1 MSVIHEEMKMSSDFV
16 PVEEFGRSPYFQNLV
31 IGENKDI
38 LYFSNKSYESI
49 ENKLENKLYM

>member
-1 MSVIHEEMKMSSDFV
+1 MKMSSDFV

-49 ENKLENKLYM
+49 ENKLENKSYM